1 MVSQFLR
8 SIRSDRISAMI
19 KVVDVKANDD
29 FTLDLKF
36 SDGSVKRFDVK
47 PYLKYGVFTELN
59 DLGYFK
65 KVKLAFGTIQWPN
78 EQDIAPDTLFL
89 ESTFLGAVYDPFK

>member
-1 MVSQFLR
+1 
-8 SIRSDRISAMI
+8 MI
-19 KVVDVKANDD
+19 KVVDVRANND

-47 PYLKYGVFTELN
+47 PYLKYEVFTELN
-59 DLGYFK
+59 DFNYFK

-89 ESTFLGAVYDPFK
+89 EGTLLDSANQHSQ

>member
-1 MVSQFLR
+1 
-8 SIRSDRISAMI
+8 MI
-19 KVVDVKANDD
+19 KVVDVRANDD

-47 PYLKYGVFTELN
+47 PYLKYEVFTELN
-59 DLGYFK
+59 DFNYFK
-65 KVKLAFGTIQWPN
+65 KVRLAFGTIQWPN

-89 ESTFLGAVYDPFK
+89 EGTLLDSANQQFQ

>member
-1 MVSQFLR
+1 
-8 SIRSDRISAMI
+8 MI
-19 KVVDVKANDD
+19 KVTQVKANDD

-47 PYLKYGVFTELN
+47 PYLKYGVFAELS
-59 DLGYFK
+59 DLSYFK

-89 ESTFLGAVYDPFK
+89 EGTPLDALTNKIN

>member
-1 MVSQFLR
+1 
-8 SIRSDRISAMI
+8 MI
-19 KVVDVKANDD
+19 KVTQVKANDD

-47 PYLKYGVFTELN
+47 PYLKYGVFVELR
-59 DLGYFK
+59 DLDYFK

-89 ESTFLGAVYDPFK
+89 EGTVLDSVNEQFQ